1 MATLN
6 VYKNME
12 AAMTRTLIGKRVEK
26 LRHEH
31 NLSRRQFGEIIG
43 ISEQYLRLVEKGLRG
58 LSVDS
63 IVRICNKMN
72 ASADY
77 LLLGI
82 DLSADVLDGLSQEQT
97 EIIVDIIQKMV
108 QFANTEDGN
117 EVLIRQLTRQQRAAV

>member
-1 MATLN
+1 
-6 VYKNME
+6 
-12 AAMTRTLIGKRVEK
+12 MTRTLIGKRVEK

-117 EVLIRQLTRQQRAAV
+117 EVLIRQLMRQQSARI